1 MQYFYDAQIR
11 RYLAQLIRMLSGFKV
26 QSADGTEKVVPVM
39 YGDLS
44 RQVANV
50 LRDNSENKIP
60 SAPRISVYI
69 SDLKLDTSRLAD
81 ASYINKINIRERA
94 IDPATNTYT
103 NTQGQN
109 YTVERLMPTP
119 YKLAIKADIW
129 TTNTEQKL
137 QILEQILILFNPS
150 FEIQTTDNY
159 IDWTSLTAIYL
170 DDITF
175 SNRSIPVGTDS
186 DIDVATIGLD
196 TPIWLTP
203 PGKLKRLGVIQTI
216 ISNIFTETGELSSEF
231 IYGESNSTVYVS
243 PGNYGVLVLANKM
256 WLVPDGGAVVDET
269 NTSVPVKYTMD
280 VNWFKLL
287 DQYGQFRAG
296 GSRIYL
302 TKIDGT
308 EIVGTGAVD
317 ITNEAV
323 MLVSW
328 DPDTFPTNTIVQGR
342 GTIDAI
348 VDPQTYKPTN
358 VLNGIRYL
366 ILNDIGINN
375 VDVWDNT
382 VKYNVDQLVTYQG
395 KLYKVIQYAVSKQ
408 PTDINFFQDVTN
420 SHYGPTAWKNT
431 DQSNFIAKANDII
444 AWDGNNW
451 SVVFPASTV
460 SDIVYIT
467 NLKTNI
473 QYKWDGEYW
482 TKSFDGE
489 YMAGRWRIAL

>member
-1 MQYFYDAQIR
+1 
-11 RYLAQLIRMLSGFKV
+11 MLSGFKIRSV
-26 QSADGTEKVVPVM
+26 DGTEKIVPVM

-44 RQVANV
+44 RQAANI

-69 SDLKLDTSRLAD
+69 SELKMDTSRLAD

-94 IDPATNTYT
+94 IDPDTNEYT
-103 NTQGQN
+103 SQQGTN

-119 YKLAIKADIW
+119 YKLSIKADIW

-170 DDITF
+170 EDITF

-186 DIDVATIGLD
+186 DVDVATIGLD

-203 PGKLKRLGVIQTI
+203 PGKLTRLGVIQTV
-216 ISNIFTETGELSSEF
+216 ISNIFTESGTLSNDF
-231 IYGESNSTVYVS
+231 IYGQSASTVFVS
-243 PGNYGVLVLANKM
+243 PGNFGVLVLANKM
-256 WLVPDGGAVVDET
+256 WLIPDGGAVVDES
-269 NTSVPVKYTMD
+269 NTSVPVKYNMD

-287 DQYGQFRAG
+287 DQYGEFRAG

-302 TKIDGT
+302 TKVDGT

-317 ITNEAV
+317 ISNEAV
-323 MLVSW
+323 MLVNW
-328 DPDTFPTNTIVQGR
+328 DPDTFPTNTIIDGR

-348 VDPQTYKPTN
+348 VNPLTYNPSN
-358 VLNGIRYL
+358 AVSGVRYL
-366 ILNDIGINN
+366 ILESIGSIIN
-375 VDVWDNT
+375 
-382 VKYNVDQLVTYQG
+382 
-395 KLYKVIQYAVSKQ
+395 
-408 PTDINFFQDVTN
+408 QD
-420 SHYGPTAWKNT
+420 GAAGWK
-431 DQSNFIAKANDII
+431 QSNGNDFVALENDII
-444 AWDGNNW
+444 TWDGNNW
-451 SVVFPASTV
+451 SVIFPAKTV
-460 SDIVYIT
+460 SDVVYVT

-489 YMAGRWRIAL
+489 YMSGKWRIAL

>member
-1 MQYFYDAQIR
+1 
-11 RYLAQLIRMLSGFKV
+11 MLSGFKIRSV
-26 QSADGTEKVVPVM
+26 DGTEKIVPVM

-44 RQVANV
+44 RQAANII
-50 LRDNSENKIP
+50 RDNSENKVP

-69 SDLKLDTSRLAD
+69 SDLKMDTSRLAD

-94 IDPATNTYT
+94 IDPVTNEYT
-103 NTQGQN
+103 SQQGTN

-119 YKLAIKADIW
+119 YKLSIKADIW

-170 DDITF
+170 EDITF

-203 PGKLKRLGVIQTI
+203 PGKLTRLGVIQTV
-216 ISNIFTETGELSSEF
+216 ISNIFTESGTLSNDF
-231 IYGESNSTVYVS
+231 IYGQSASTVYVS
-243 PGNYGVLVLANKM
+243 PGNFGVLVLANKM
-256 WLVPDGGAVVDET
+256 WLIPDGGAVVDES
-269 NTSVPVKYTMD
+269 NTSVPVKYNID

-287 DQYGQFRAG
+287 DQYGEFRAG

-323 MLVSW
+323 MLVNW
-328 DPDTFPTNTIVQGR
+328 DPDTFPTNTVIDGR

-348 VDPQTYKPTN
+348 VNPLTYNPTN
-358 VLNGIRYL
+358 VAIGVRYL
-366 ILNDIGINN
+366 ILESIGSTTN
-375 VDVWDNT
+375 
-382 VKYNVDQLVTYQG
+382 
-395 KLYKVIQYAVSKQ
+395 
-408 PTDINFFQDVTN
+408 QD
-420 SHYGPTAWKNT
+420 GAAGWKN
-431 DQSNFIAKANDII
+431 SNGSDFVALADDII

-460 SDIVYIT
+460 SDVVYIT

-473 QYKWDGEYW
+473 QYKWNGEYW

-489 YMAGRWRIAL
+489 YMSGKWRIAL

>member
-1 MQYFYDAQIR
+1 
-11 RYLAQLIRMLSGFKV
+11 
-26 QSADGTEKVVPVM
+26 M

-44 RQVANV
+44 RQAANII
-50 LRDNSENKIP
+50 RDNSENKVP

-69 SDLKLDTSRLAD
+69 SDLKMDTSRLAD

-94 IDPATNTYT
+94 IDPVTNEYT
-103 NTQGQN
+103 SQQGTN

-119 YKLAIKADIW
+119 YKLSIKADIW

-170 DDITF
+170 EDITF

-203 PGKLKRLGVIQTI
+203 PGKLTRLGVIQTV
-216 ISNIFTETGELSSEF
+216 ISNIFTESGTLSNDF
-231 IYGESNSTVYVS
+231 IYGQSASTVYVS
-243 PGNYGVLVLANKM
+243 PGNFGVLVLANKM
-256 WLVPDGGAVVDET
+256 WLIPDGGAVVDES
-269 NTSVPVKYTMD
+269 NTSVPVKYNID

-287 DQYGQFRAG
+287 DQYGEFRAG

-323 MLVSW
+323 MLVNW
-328 DPDTFPTNTIVQGR
+328 DPDTFPTNTVIDGR

-348 VDPQTYKPTN
+348 VNPLTYNPTN
-358 VLNGIRYL
+358 VAIGVRYL
-366 ILNDIGINN
+366 ILESIGSTTN
-375 VDVWDNT
+375 
-382 VKYNVDQLVTYQG
+382 
-395 KLYKVIQYAVSKQ
+395 
-408 PTDINFFQDVTN
+408 QD
-420 SHYGPTAWKNT
+420 GAAGWKN
-431 DQSNFIAKANDII
+431 SNGSDFVALADDII

-460 SDIVYIT
+460 SDVVYIT

-473 QYKWDGEYW
+473 QYKWNGEYW

-489 YMAGRWRIAL
+489 YMSGKWRIAL